1 MPEGY
6 ETLAEYDYTQTKLL
20 KGDEEFVTK
29 IARKFSS
36 ENIHIGRRE
45 EIGNIDQEQMHI
57 SEFVDSGM
65 VNKPYGLWYAK
76 GGGWMQFLDRH
87 HFGNLAKQAHKLNI
101 NYDGIVKVNK
111 NTIKEFEE
119 KYLVG
124 RENFENLPEQYESGI
139 IDWKLVAGEY
149 DGVEVDLESFGSTRP
164 SWLNGWDITS
174 GALWNNRALNS
185 TSQLGRNSS
194 GALNFMP
201 EIKHEQVGEAWTA
214 GLKDGID
221 SEAQLLIKADM
232 EWQEK
237 GYESQFFKDWHGGEL
252 IGAPIDI
259 AGNIS
264 PIEFIH
270 VHSKEM
276 AERGSFREDKDDHQ
290 RQRYGSLR
298 GFFTEVR
305 PELSSQVKH
314 DGEAQSVF
322 VLKGKL
328 WDSSKQDHRG
338 MISQWWD
345 GLPKH
350 AKLYAHM
357 RGNSLQKAMR
367 LFFENEYYK
376 DIGGR
381 FVNSQHFNYER
392 IDFGKKVKTQIPEL
406 KGIEKFFENYLG
418 KNWRDHNSIEFFN
431 EGKLF
436 FDNGTPADGD
446 PATYVKHLDGKA
458 LEEIATKGGN
468 PNDLHWY
475 FLEHS
480 MDDSSMFGHED
491 HSFNT
496 WAKKNHGFDAF
507 RLGTEY
513 GGQTFAVTNPN
524 SQAKVITEDS
534 AIKRNEFT
542 FRSQEK
548 VNFMP
553 YTMLTDDTAQQF
565 DQVIDEMKKN
575 PYGFTI
581 DQSNV
586 LHAQTGYVVAPEK
599 ETEYT
604 IPLDN
609 LTRTELWSYIRD
621 HAHRFKKDGAHIG
634 GWLKDGVDMM
644 LDVAFPVQNYLDA
657 VRMAIW
663 GDQDSIYDINTGT
676 EIKTKNENKTEQIL
690 PENFPLNLE
699 QVRKARPQD
708 LLAFADARN
717 RDERGVRHEGLTE
730 NSRTNLTDEE
740 VAKLPMLNSLNF
752 MPSMP
757 SEKVSKETAM
767 GFPMLEF
774 DNPNKNIKF
783 GDKVLSEK
791 SDAVLVK
798 NSANWDKRK
807 WEAYFNDNR
816 LADGLMDK
824 MADNATPQAYE
835 LITHFRLNK
844 VGKFTIPSA
853 PTKLLDMVRNPQKF
867 IDWLDGTMAEN
878 PDFINLAKDG
888 VNSAKQMYAVTKTPE
903 MVSQAFIWGLLSRML
918 DPYNQEAGWLRTTNN
933 KQVWNAIF
941 QSIDGNYK
949 MDKGIFYDATKI
961 GDEKYGW
968 KQMPSY
974 KKASDKNK
982 FLKKK
987 MSKLS
992 KKMKADFAREAKDR
1006 NLNRQKGTWT
1016 DIVANMFADQ
1026 ENDVS
1031 AGNNAK
1037 QNIQAIHDM
1046 LTKWN
1051 GRWSEL
1057 TDIFNDKNLDGQG
1070 IREKMWSTGFLG
1082 AGVKDKV
1089 TSFVI
1094 ALMADPNVVIMDRW
1108 QFVNVW
1114 EHQIQDSVRNR
1125 QKKINAILSP
1135 NSGAT
1140 KAEIKKAKEQENEFN
1155 KYGVSP
1161 YRYDQNGT
1169 PEDRSGF
1176 YKTIGSTL
1184 DSPVEHALYRTLE
1197 YYFADLAKSVSSMR
1211 ADYSWIDS
1219 AFALH
1224 WVSWNMI
1231 KQEAVGHSSF
1241 DVLTEMAQQGQ
1252 FPMSASARQVFVDD
1266 FMNRPKYTEKNERI
1280 PKENKSRRTR
1290 FFQDATGKP
1299 IEEIKE
1305 IEKDRAGLGWVKE
1318 GRESIYFKGIG
1329 DE

>member
-1 MPEGY
+1 
-6 ETLAEYDYTQTKLL
+6 
-20 KGDEEFVTK
+20 
-29 IARKFSS
+29 
-36 ENIHIGRRE
+36 
-45 EIGNIDQEQMHI
+45 
-57 SEFVDSGM
+57 
-65 VNKPYGLWYAK
+65 
-76 GGGWMQFLDRH
+76 
-87 HFGNLAKQAHKLNI
+87 
-101 NYDGIVKVNK
+101 
-111 NTIKEFEE
+111 
-119 KYLVG
+119 
-124 RENFENLPEQYESGI
+124 
-139 IDWKLVAGEY
+139 
-149 DGVEVDLESFGSTRP
+149 
-164 SWLNGWDITS
+164 
-174 GALWNNRALNS
+174 
-185 TSQLGRNSS
+185 
-194 GALNFMP
+194 
-201 EIKHEQVGEAWTA
+201 
-214 GLKDGID
+214 
-221 SEAQLLIKADM
+221 
-232 EWQEK
+232 
-237 GYESQFFKDWHGGEL
+237 
-252 IGAPIDI
+252 
-259 AGNIS
+259 
-264 PIEFIH
+264 
-270 VHSKEM
+270 
-276 AERGSFREDKDDHQ
+276 
-290 RQRYGSLR
+290 
-298 GFFTEVR
+298 
-305 PELSSQVKH
+305 
-314 DGEAQSVF
+314 
-322 VLKGKL
+322 
-328 WDSSKQDHRG
+328 
-338 MISQWWD
+338 
-345 GLPKH
+345 
-350 AKLYAHM
+350 
-357 RGNSLQKAMR
+357 
-367 LFFENEYYK
+367 
-376 DIGGR
+376 
-381 FVNSQHFNYER
+381 
-392 IDFGKKVKTQIPEL
+392 
-406 KGIEKFFENYLG
+406 
-418 KNWRDHNSIEFFN
+418 
-431 EGKLF
+431 
-436 FDNGTPADGD
+436 
-446 PATYVKHLDGKA
+446 
-458 LEEIATKGGN
+458 
-468 PNDLHWY
+468 
-475 FLEHS
+475 
-480 MDDSSMFGHED
+480 
-491 HSFNT
+491 
-496 WAKKNHGFDAF
+496 
-507 RLGTEY
+507 
-513 GGQTFAVTNPN
+513 
-524 SQAKVITEDS
+524 
-534 AIKRNEFT
+534 
-542 FRSQEK
+542 
-548 VNFMP
+548 
-553 YTMLTDDTAQQF
+553 
-565 DQVIDEMKKN
+565 
-575 PYGFTI
+575 
-581 DQSNV
+581 
-586 LHAQTGYVVAPEK
+586 
-599 ETEYT
+599 
-604 IPLDN
+604 
-609 LTRTELWSYIRD
+609 
-621 HAHRFKKDGAHIG
+621 
-634 GWLKDGVDMM
+634 
-644 LDVAFPVQNYLDA
+644 
-657 VRMAIW
+657 
-663 GDQDSIYDINTGT
+663 
-676 EIKTKNENKTEQIL
+676 
-690 PENFPLNLE
+690 
-699 QVRKARPQD
+699 
-708 LLAFADARN
+708 
-717 RDERGVRHEGLTE
+717 
-730 NSRTNLTDEE
+730 
-740 VAKLPMLNSLNF
+740 MLNSLNF

-1051 GRWSEL
+1051 GKWSEL